1 MNAVRR
7 LGLLLALCASAP
19 AAPTEPAQK
28 ACTKADYV
36 RAGDVIGDP
45 PKGFQVTP
53 IQDKQ
58 ALDGFMEQFESVLGN
73 RLRGYD
79 SKVLFRR
86 GARLGTV
93 VITVNATEETGDS
106 EDFLRGA
113 EDAAAE
119 AGRAARR
126 SRSPASRAAS
136 SGPRTAHTSRWLPR
150 GRARSLSWSLSARE
164 CCARRSM
171 PFRPAEPRW

>member
-1 MNAVRR
+1 MRR
-7 LGLLLALCASAP
+7 LALLLALCAFSACGSDQ
-19 AAPTEPAQK
+19 EPAQK
-28 ACTKADYV
+28 ACTEGDYV

-58 ALDGFMEQFESVLGN
+58 ALDGFMKQFESVLGD

-119 AGRAARR
+119 AGRAGETLEIAGEQGRLQR
-126 SRSPASRAAS
+126 AEDGTYIAMAPAGSCAFVVMVAEREGMLRAAIDALP
-136 SGPRTAHTSRWLPR
+136 SG
-150 GRARSLSWSLSARE
+150 
-164 CCARRSM
+164 
-171 PFRPAEPRW
+171 